1 MTESPKPLG
10 MSDFFALEAGE
21 YLERLDGMLAKGDS
35 PSADEVVRLA
45 RALRGSALMANQ
57 PAIARA
63 AAGLE
68 VLARAVREGRRAWD
82 PQTQQLALRAVDD
95 LKIFVRRAGSWTD
108 ADTAKAEALAVEL
121 EQVAGRPSAQIRAVE
136 ALGLDA
142 GARAF
147 VAREGAAI
155 AGALERAAQ
164 ALRAN
169 PGAHEP
175 LQHVMRALQPL
186 RGLAALTDLP
196 PLPDLLEGIER
207 AIGELSRSGLEPPT
221 TVVELFQIA
230 GSAIARAAREVA
242 ERGRPDPEGPD
253 FRQFA
258 GLLVRFMESEPDAV
272 SIGSLY
278 YSDSGPHIVSRGVPA
293 ARPSTLGKLELV
305 SHGEHLRQ
313 AADSLE
319 RAPSATQRE
328 LRAHTLGTTFR
339 ALANAGGGVLADRVA
354 QFAIAGR
361 EAVASGIAVS
371 SAAAFAAVLRRAGD
385 LLARSGT
392 GDEEALATELDAL
405 TVALRAIQPGAAPA
419 PAPARAPAPA
429 PAPKPAPAAPAPAP
443 RATPAPRAEPA
454 MAETP
459 DLVGSWTAYQRLSE
473 GGIGSASL
481 AELIAGV
488 ESAPPPAPAPGS
500 PVAAPAAAAAVDVRA
515 LLYRGN
521 RALERAKELR
531 AAAKRASGDELRALV
546 DEVCD
551 LVALALEPSP

>member
-21 YLERLDGMLAKGDS
+21 YLERLDGMLAQGDS
-35 PSADEVVRLA
+35 PSADEMVRLA

-121 EQVAGRPSAQIRAVE
+121 EQVAGRPSAQIHAVE

-142 GARAF
+142 GARA
-147 VAREGAAI
+147 
-155 AGALERAAQ
+155 RAAQ

-169 PGAHEP
+169 PRAHDP
-175 LQHVMRALQPL
+175 LQHALRALQPL

-221 TVVELFQIA
+221 NLGELFQVA

-258 GLLVRFMESEPDAV
+258 GLLVKLMESEPDAV

-371 SAAAFAAVLRRAGD
+371 SAAAFAAELRRAGD

-392 GDEEALATELDAL
+392 GDEEAQIG
-405 TVALRAIQPGAAPA
+405 RAH
-419 PAPARAPAPA
+419 
-429 PAPKPAPAAPAPAP
+429 
-443 RATPAPRAEPA
+443 
-454 MAETP
+454 
-459 DLVGSWTAYQRLSE
+459 V
-473 GGIGSASL
+473 
-481 AELIAGV
+481 
-488 ESAPPPAPAPGS
+488 
-500 PVAAPAAAAAVDVRA
+500 
-515 LLYRGN
+515 
-521 RALERAKELR
+521 
-531 AAAKRASGDELRALV
+531 
-546 DEVCD
+546 
-551 LVALALEPSP
+551 

>member
-1 MTESPKPLG
+1 MRLYVNIDHVATVREARRTDEPDPVRAAAAAEQGGADGITVHLREDRRHIQDADVRALRAAVRSVLNLELGAAPGIVRIAGRLKPFQATLVPERRREITTEGGLALG
-10 MSDFFALEAGE
+10 GANRRIGTAVQRLTAAGIRVSLFIDPDVATIDGAAALGVPAVELHTGRYARSWRKSDAALRALG
-21 YLERLDGMLAKGDS
+21 RA
-35 PSADEVVRLA
+35 AAHA
-45 RALRGSALMANQ
+45 RARGSALMANQ

-169 PGAHEP
+169 PRTHDP

-221 TVVELFQIA
+221 NLGELFHVA

-258 GLLVRFMESEPDAV
+258 GLLVKLMESEPDAV
-272 SIGSLY
+272 SIGSL
-278 YSDSGPHIVSRGVPA
+278 
-293 ARPSTLGKLELV
+293 
-305 SHGEHLRQ
+305 
-313 AADSLE
+313 
-319 RAPSATQRE
+319 
-328 LRAHTLGTTFR
+328 
-339 ALANAGGGVLADRVA
+339 
-354 QFAIAGR
+354 
-361 EAVASGIAVS
+361 
-371 SAAAFAAVLRRAGD
+371 
-385 LLARSGT
+385 
-392 GDEEALATELDAL
+392 
-405 TVALRAIQPGAAPA
+405 
-419 PAPARAPAPA
+419 
-429 PAPKPAPAAPAPAP
+429 
-443 RATPAPRAEPA
+443 
-454 MAETP
+454 
-459 DLVGSWTAYQRLSE
+459 
-473 GGIGSASL
+473 
-481 AELIAGV
+481 
-488 ESAPPPAPAPGS
+488 
-500 PVAAPAAAAAVDVRA
+500 
-515 LLYRGN
+515 
-521 RALERAKELR
+521 
-531 AAAKRASGDELRALV
+531 
-546 DEVCD
+546 
-551 LVALALEPSP
+551 